1 MRIISILIITYL
13 VPFSALAELKQEEV
27 SYSADSIEMKGYLV
41 YDDKFKGERPGVI
54 VVHEWWGHNEYVRT
68 RAAMLA
74 KLGYTA
80 LAIDMY
86 GDGKTAAHPED
97 AGKFSKAVMSNLESA
112 KSRFNAGL
120 EFLKAHE
127 TTDKTKTS
135 AIGYCFGGGVVLHMA
150 RLGVELDG
158 VASFHGSLGTSL
170 QVKPGDIKS
179 KIVVFN
185 GADDPFV
192 KREELEGFVKEMQSA
207 TANFKIFNYPGAKHS
222 FTSPA
227 ADNFGKKFN
236 LPLEYNESADEK
248 SWAELKVFLKEVNS

>member
-1 MRIISILIITYL
+1 MRPFLLLLIACFIPMT
-13 VPFSALAELKQEEV
+13 ALAELKQEEV
-27 SYSADSIEMKGYLV
+27 TYSADNIEMKGYLV
-41 YDDKFKGERPGVI
+41 YDDSFKGERPGVL

-86 GDGKTAAHPED
+86 GDCKQASHPED
-97 AGKFSKAVMSNLESA
+97 AGKFSKAVMSNLDSA
-112 KSRFNAGL
+112 KTRFNAAL
-120 EFLKAHE
+120 EILKAHK
-127 TTDKTKTS
+127 TTKKDKAS

-150 RLGVELDG
+150 RLGVDLAG

-170 QVKPGDIKS
+170 KVEPGKIKS

-185 GADDPFV
+185 GAEDPFV
-192 KREELEGFVKEMQSA
+192 KREELEGFVKEMNEA

-222 FTSPA
+222 FTSPG
-227 ADNFGKKFN
+227 ADDFGKKFN
-236 LPLEYNESADEK
+236 LPLEYNEAADEK
-248 SWAELKVFLKEVNS
+248 SWNELKVFLKEVSA